1 MVEELTETACLAQ
14 GRSWRVWPFPRP
26 SCLPSEASFLWATS
40 QLSLCLQNLAI
51 PFYFACASQI
61 FPEERKYCLFLRE
74 PERSQWKAEPVHGKE
89 RKQSLKKIVLKKKK
103 NNKTTSL
110 GLDTPLATGTANTAP
125 QRGVKKRLCSAVSS
139 EIACQQS
146 AASRGDTRPRIPSP
160 SPSPSGPP
168 TCKALSSPE
177 LQHPSAAL
185 LLLPHELPWEHETNQ
200 AAWTESSSIKYN
212 NNKKEM
218 EKIDV
223 FFMVIVWTH
232 TSKYYLFSPTHLFI
246 LMCKVKSQEQYAYT
260 TPTASIL
267 YVLKSSGEPDTARY
281 RARCKLFE
289 ATGNAYFTGL
299 VSEQAQTE

>member
-1 MVEELTETACLAQ
+1 MPEEQKLQLAS
-14 GRSWRVWPFPRP
+14 SWLPDPTGAASPCPPGPPADLHGALRARWSRWWRNWRRQPAWHRGEVGVCGLFPVPAAFRQKPP
-26 SCLPSEASFLWATS
+26 SSERLPSSAFVCRTWPSLFILRVPLRFFQRRGNTAFSSESQRDLSGKQNRCTAKKENNLW
-40 QLSLCLQNLAI
+40 
-51 PFYFACASQI
+51 
-61 FPEERKYCLFLRE
+61 RRLFWR
-74 PERSQWKAEPVHGKE
+74 R
-89 RKQSLKKIVLKKKK
+89 KKKH
-103 NNKTTSL
+103 NKTTSL

-146 AASRGDTRPRIPSP
+146 AASRGDTRPRTPSP

-218 EKIDV
+218 
-223 FFMVIVWTH
+223 
-232 TSKYYLFSPTHLFI
+232 
-246 LMCKVKSQEQYAYT
+246 
-260 TPTASIL
+260 
-267 YVLKSSGEPDTARY
+267 
-281 RARCKLFE
+281 
-289 ATGNAYFTGL
+289 
-299 VSEQAQTE
+299 